1 MRPLALRFGGRA
13 TIAAAIACG
22 GAAAAPGAAAQAE
35 PVVDWTVRP
44 RDTLIGLS
52 RSTFAGPTA
61 WREIARLNRLPDPN
75 RIRPGQVLRVP
86 VRLLRTTPL
95 PARLTS
101 TVGDVRVADAS
112 VQAGASLAEGQP
124 LQTAANA
131 SAVIELADGSRVR
144 VPPASVAELLAHR
157 VHGDQAHAALAA
169 TNGRFSGAL
178 RLVRGSVE
186 VFAAKLKRATPLEV
200 RTPTAVVGVRGTQ
213 YRVGFD
219 AGQHIT
225 RAEVLDGEVRVEPP
239 HRAGATDLRGGFGTA
254 LGAEAGPGAPAA
266 RPLPSAPDLSAMP
279 ALFERPLVRFAL
291 PAERDT
297 VRVQVAADEAFDR
310 IVDDQEVPAGTDVRI
325 ANLADARWHLR
336 ARRLDAQGIGG
347 YDAVR
352 PFALKARPEPPATN
366 APRSGAKQ
374 PVGRVDFAWSPNLE
388 AASVRLQVARDAGF
402 ADLVAQQEGL
412 TGTTGSATL
421 DAAGSYFWRV
431 ASTRADGDRGPFG
444 DPQRFELRPNPEPP
458 TGGVAPD
465 GKSITLAWSGRAE
478 DTQHVE
484 LARDPQFRE
493 IVAQADVDAPQWTL
507 PRPSRG
513 GTYYFRYRPI
523 EADGYVGPYSATLVI
538 EVPHDWRWLW
548 LLVPL
553 LAL

>member
-1 MRPLALRFGGRA
+1 MRPHALRFGGL
-13 TIAAAIACG
+13 TVIAAVACAAG
-22 GAAAAPGAAAQAE
+22 TCAAATRAAAPPE

-52 RSTFAGPTA
+52 RSTFTGPSA

-75 RIRPGQVLRVP
+75 RILPGQVLRVP

-95 PARLTS
+95 AARVTS
-101 TVGDVRVADAS
+101 TVGDVRIAEAAA
-112 VQAGASLAEGQP
+112 QAGSTLQEGQQ
-124 LQTAANA
+124 LRTAPNA
-131 SAVIELADGSRVR
+131 SAVVELADGSRVR

-157 VHGDQAHAALAA
+157 VHGDQADAALAV

-186 VFAAKLKRATPLEV
+186 LFAAKLRRATPLEV

-219 AGQHIT
+219 AEQHIT
-225 RAEVLDGEVRVEPP
+225 RAEVLDGEVRVEPAD
-239 HRAGATDLRGGFGTA
+239 RSAAAELRGGFGAA
-254 LGAEAGPGAPAA
+254 LGADAGTPAA
-266 RPLPSAPDLSAMP
+266 RPLLAAPDLAAMP

-291 PAERDT
+291 PAERET

-352 PFALKARPEPPATN
+352 PFVLKARPEPPATN

-374 PVGRVDFAWSPNLE
+374 PVGAVEFAWSPNLE
-388 AASVRLQVARDAGF
+388 AASVRLQVARDAAF
-402 ADLVAQQEGL
+402 ADIVAQQEGL
-412 TGTTGSATL
+412 TGSSGRATL

-465 GKSITLAWSGRAE
+465 GKSLTLAWSGRAE

-493 IVAQADVDAPQWTL
+493 IVVQADLDRPEWTL

-513 GTYYFRYRPI
+513 GTYYFRYRSI
-523 EADGYVGPYSATLVI
+523 EPDGYVGPYSATLVI
-538 EVPHDWRWLW
+538 EVPHDWRWLL

>member
-13 TIAAAIACG
+13 TIAAALICSGSVHSATR
-22 GAAAAPGAAAQAE
+22 AAAPPE
-35 PVVDWTVRP
+35 PQVDWTVRP
-44 RDTLIGLS
+44 HDTLIGLS
-52 RSTFAGPTA
+52 RSTFTGPAA

-75 RIRPGQVLRVP
+75 RIHPGQVLRVP
-86 VRLLRTTPL
+86 VRLLRTTAL
-95 PARLTS
+95 PARVTS
-101 TVGDVRVADAS
+101 TIGDVRVGGGA
-112 VQAGASLAEGQP
+112 VQAGATIEEGQQ
-124 LQTAANA
+124 LQTAPNA
-131 SAVIELADGSRVR
+131 SAVVELADGSRVR
-144 VPPASVAELLAHR
+144 VPPSSVAELLAHR
-157 VHGDQAHAALAA
+157 VHGDQADAALAV

-178 RLVRGSVE
+178 RMVRGSVE
-186 VFAAKLKRATPLEV
+186 VFAAKLRRATPLEV

-219 AGQHIT
+219 ADQRIT
-225 RAEVLDGEVRVEPP
+225 RAEVLDGEVRVEPAD
-239 HRAGATDLRGGFGTA
+239 RSAAAALREGFGAA
-254 LGAEAGPGAPAA
+254 LGADARLPPV
-266 RPLPSAPDLSAMP
+266 RPLPAAPDLAAMP

-291 PAERDT
+291 PAERET

-352 PFALKARPEPPATN
+352 PFVLKARPEPPATN
-366 APRSGAKQ
+366 TPRPGAKL
-374 PVGRVDFAWSPNLE
+374 PVGAVEFAWSPNLE
-388 AASVRLQVARDAGF
+388 AASVRLQVARDAAF

-412 TGTTGSATL
+412 AGANGRATL
-421 DAAGSYFWRV
+421 DAPGSYFWRL

-465 GKSITLAWSGRAE
+465 GRSLALAWSGRAE

-484 LARDPQFRE
+484 LARDPQFRD
-493 IVAQADVDAPQWTL
+493 IVAQADLDTPEWTL
-507 PRPSRG
+507 PRPPRG
-513 GTYYFRYRPI
+513 GTYYFRYRSVEP
-523 EADGYVGPYSATLVI
+523 DGYVGPYSATLVI
-538 EVPHDWRWLW
+538 EVPHDWRWLL